1 MLSYLFPHPLMALT
15 IPNGGGGTSGASIIF
30 SGNPTKN
37 PNYTHFPIRRHL
49 IFPHSSRNL
58 HVAVSAK
65 KFSSRSGRVDGNKN
79 RRSTTTTRDQELE
92 EINRT
97 ADLQM
102 GLLENAA
109 ATGSA
114 VNGVDDGYFLPKL
127 PGEEKDFWEGEQWDW
142 LGFLVEYLWAFG
154 IVFSDRTLPFI
165 NSVLSLG
172 VIMVKKMHATIL
184 KPFLAV
190 QLELPAA
197 AYKRLVACGVAV
209 STYNEGATDFKNT
222 PVYKESVQSQELL
235 EEPDASNPDVFE
247 SNPTEV
253 APNLE

>member
-1 MLSYLFPHPLMALT
+1 MALT

-154 IVFSDRTLPFI
+154 IVFS
-165 NSVLSLG
+165 
-172 VIMVKKMHATIL
+172 
-184 KPFLAV
+184 
-190 QLELPAA
+190 
-197 AYKRLVACGVAV
+197 LVACGVAV